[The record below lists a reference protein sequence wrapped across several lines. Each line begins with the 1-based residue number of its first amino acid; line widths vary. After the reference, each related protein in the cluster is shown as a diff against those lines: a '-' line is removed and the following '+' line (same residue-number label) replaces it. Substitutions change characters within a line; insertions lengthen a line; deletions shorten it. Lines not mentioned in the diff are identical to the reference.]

1 MPVVNARMYA
11 VTAECKAD
19 WHRVLAWAVARADLD
34 WAVVDHDAPAPLSTL
49 WSRDDLGAAFMCG
62 LPFTRRAP
70 RPIVVAAPIP
80 SAPRYGGRPVY
91 CTDIAVAASSP
102 YQRLED
108 TFGGIVGFT
117 VADSMSGAVALRD
130 HLLPFRAARGARLY
144 RGAVGGLLNAQG
156 VIDALAAGRIDVGPL
171 DSFSHDLIRAYDPA
185 RAARVRVVASTP
197 MRPIPPLV
205 ATAPL
210 AADALARLRDAL
222 VVGMRTASEL
232 AHAMARLQLAGFA
245 VPDAGDYDVLA
256 TIADRS
262 TLPFE
267 EL

>member
-34 WAVVDHDAPAPLSTL
+34 WAIVDHDAPAPLSAL

-62 LPFTRRAP
+62 LPFARRAP
-70 RPIVVAAPIP
+70 RPVLVAAPIP
-80 SAPRYGGRPVY
+80 SAPRCGGRPFY
-91 CTDIAVAASSP
+91 CTDLAVAASSSH
-102 YQRLED
+102 RTLAD
-108 TFGGIVGFT
+108 TFGGVVGFT
-117 VADSMSGAVALRD
+117 VADSMSGAVAPRD
-130 HLLPFRAARGARLY
+130 HLLPFRTARRARLY

-171 DSFSHDLIRAYDPA
+171 DSYSHDLIRAYDPA
-185 RAARVRVVASTP
+185 RAAKVRVVASTP

-205 ATAPL
+205 ATAPI
-210 AADALARLRDAL
+210 AADALARLREAL
-222 VVGMRTASEL
+222 VVGTRSASV
-232 AHAMARLQLAGFA
+232 ADAMARLQLAGFA
-245 VPDAGDYDVLA
+245 APDAGDYDVLA
-256 TIADRS
+256 AIADRS